1 MAYAKM
7 RRFKQQMAD
16 EDCIKVLKTERRGVL
31 AVCGDD
37 GQPYAIPMNFYYEDG
52 KIYFHGAKSGHKI
65 DVLKEN
71 PKVSFNVI
79 TAGIPSKVKRGLDV
93 ESVTVFGT
101 IRLMETSDETS
112 GFARKLGLK
121 YFPDDPDYIEGEIAH
136 TRKALQMLELTID
149 HMTGK
154 LVNES

>member
-101 IRLMETSDETS
+101 IRLMETSDETI
-112 GFARKLGLK
+112 GFARLK